1 MNRRQKKKA
10 FKKKYGYNP
19 APRRP
24 VNRQLFDM
32 IGSRLT
38 AAIEPAFEAF
48 KKLAE
53 EASKF
58 AKEMTEQIQTM
69 PEEEFIKLL
78 ETPGMEESTKTLAKK
93 LRAANSI
100 KRYNGEE
107 WETVWSREQKGE
119 AK

>member
-38 AAIEPAFEAF
+38 AAIAPAFEAF
-48 KKLAE
+48 RKMAE
-53 EASKF
+53 EAVRM
-58 AKEMTEQIQTM
+58 AKETTERIQTM

-78 ETPGMEESTKTLAKK
+78 ETPGMEESTKTLAKQ
-93 LRAANSI
+93 LRAANFI
-100 KRYNGEE
+100 KQYNGEE
-107 WETVWSREQKGE
+107 WETVWSREQEGKAE
-119 AK
+119 